1 MKKITICLLL
11 SAFACHAELIS
22 IGISPA
28 GSDAAVGLSPSNE
41 VPAVKGSTGSGGT
54 VSGGIVFDTDTS
66 VLQIAA
72 GYGSAAGFA
81 NLTGPATSATLNG
94 PAGTNQNAGV
104 LFDLTSI
111 NFSATNPAEGGV
123 IMGSVNIS
131 SNEVA
136 DLLNGQDYINITTAS
151 NSTGEIRGQLIPLT
165 PIISCPEPATI
176 DCATPYDGV
185 VTVQDPQ
192 GLALDVV
199 WLLNGITVQ
208 TNDIPAG
215 APMATNNVTFNAALP
230 LGTNKVE
237 VVATDAAQFTAFCST
252 TVIVVDTNPPV
263 IASVSATPNVLWPPN
278 HQLVKVT
285 VSAKVTDPCDATTWK
300 IIGVTSNE
308 AVDMKGSGHTS
319 PDWVITGAH
328 TVELRAERSGTG
340 DGRVY
345 TITIQ
350 AIDVSGNLSS
360 TATVTVTVPHD
371 QGKNSN
377 GNGKGNENDNG
388 KGNGKGK
395 S

>member
-1 MKKITICLLL
+1 MNKIIICLLL
-11 SAFACHAELIS
+11 SAFACRAELIS

-41 VPAVKGSTGSGGT
+41 VPPVKGSTGSGGT

-81 NLTGPATSATLNG
+81 NLTGAATSATLNG

-104 LFDLTSI
+104 LVDLSSI
-111 NFSATNPAEGGV
+111 NFSATNAALGGV

-136 DLLNGQDYINITTAS
+136 ELLNGQDYINVTTAS

-165 PIISCPEPATI
+165 PLISCPEPATI
-176 DCATPYDGV
+176 DCATPYNGV

-192 GLALDVV
+192 GLALNVV

-215 APMATNNVTFNAALP
+215 AAMATNNVTFNAVLP

-237 VVATDAAQFTAFCST
+237 VVATDSGQNTAFCST

-263 IASVSATPNVLWPPN
+263 IVSVSATPDVLWPPN
-278 HQLVKVT
+278 HELIKVT
-285 VSAKVTDPCDATTWK
+285 VKAKVTDPCDATTWK
-300 IIGVTSNE
+300 IISVTSNE
-308 AVDMKGSGHTS
+308 AVDMKGSGHAA
-319 PDWVITGAH
+319 PDWVITGDH

-340 DGRVY
+340 DGRIY

-350 AIDVSGNLSS
+350 AVDVSGNLSAP
-360 TATVTVTVPHD
+360 ATVTVTVPHD
-371 QGKNSN
+371 QGK
-377 GNGKGNENDNG
+377 KGHDNDNDKG

-395 S
+395 D